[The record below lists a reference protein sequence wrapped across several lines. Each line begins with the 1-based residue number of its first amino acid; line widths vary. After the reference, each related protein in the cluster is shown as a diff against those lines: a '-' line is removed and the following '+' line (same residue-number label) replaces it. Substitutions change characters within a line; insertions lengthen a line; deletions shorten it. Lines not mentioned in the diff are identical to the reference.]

1 MRKKLAI
8 IFSLAVLFAAV
19 LVIRPWESEKEDVPR
34 FFDRLPDADIIGKT
48 DLLALTE
55 SLEQTT
61 YHFKIPFREFLTREF
76 VLLQSKSFGID
87 VQKPVYFFANETEW
101 ELKDF
106 GAMFHVKDSSQINK
120 GIQRLSGVTK
130 VSDTMIYDHKIF
142 QIKSAN
148 ISMAYGDNWLLVY
161 CGKAFKR
168 TYHDVL
174 YAKRNEIP
182 PNWRAFLNQTK
193 MEGSSLVAK
202 WSSKDLD
209 AYGLNAVDVRLQ
221 NDSSSLTLHSQV
233 HQNDSIA
240 IKLLESGPTY
250 EKQEFTRTLA
260 NLHMD
265 VSGLQD
271 RPNDPLVLIMKQVA
285 QKISFPVQD
294 FLSAWQGSVAF
305 RQGGLQTYS
314 EKYIES
320 ELDDNF
326 NITEVVKYKTIKL
339 PGFSLYLTMNEN
351 YPDFLDRL
359 KVKGILT
366 KPDKRY
372 RLLFSPPL
380 ALEEEENAIS
390 LHTATYFE
398 KPDTSTS
405 NSVLFTYQKTPYTFH
420 LDSLG
425 TNTYFCRFQIPLE
438 QLVQSYIPTDE
449 F

>member
-8 IFSLAVLFAAV
+8 IFALALLFAAV
-19 LVIRPWESEKEDVPR
+19 LVIRPWESEKADEPR

-61 YHFKIPFREFLTREF
+61 YHFRIPFREFLTREF

-101 ELKDF
+101 NLNDF
-106 GAMFHVKDSSQINK
+106 GAMFHVKDSSLITK
-120 GIQRLSGVTK
+120 GINRLSSVVKFTDTLIYDQKIYHNNASK
-130 VSDTMIYDHKIF
+130 VSI
-142 QIKSAN
+142 
-148 ISMAYGDNWLLVY
+148 AYGKDWLMVY
-161 CGKAFKR
+161 CGDDFKR

-174 YAKRNEIP
+174 FAKKNEIP
-182 PNWRAFLNQTK
+182 PNWRTFLNQTK
-193 MEGSSLVAK
+193 LEGSSVVAK

-209 AYGLNAVDVRLQ
+209 AYGLNALDVRLQ

-240 IKLLESGPTY
+240 IKLLDSGPSY
-250 EKQEFTRTLA
+250 GQQEFTKTLA

-271 RPNDPLVLIMKQVA
+271 HPDDPLVLIMKQIA

-294 FLSAWQGSVAF
+294 FITSWQGSVAF

-326 NITEVVKYKTIKL
+326 NVTEVVKYKTIKL
-339 PGFSLYLTMNEN
+339 PGFSLYLSMNEN

-380 ALEEEENAIS
+380 ALQEDESAIS
-390 LHTATYFE
+390 LHTATYYE
-398 KPDTSTS
+398 KPDTTTS

-425 TNTYFCRFQIPLE
+425 ANTYFCRFQIPLE